1 MVLRGVLRPLLTSVI
16 VASTLAGC
24 QITPQSER
32 NFTVLYTN
40 DEHGWME
47 GMGESNSAANLIQL
61 WKDSEGYSATTAQD
75 FLLLSGGDN
84 WTGPAIST
92 WNQGESMVELMNS
105 MGYAASA
112 VGNHEFD
119 FGLDTI
125 RQRSAEAD
133 YAYVSANTAWRET
146 GRVPEDLGIVEY
158 RIVEAGDVRIA
169 VIGLTTTETSTTT
182 NPATVAP
189 LQFNDYEATLRRVV
203 PESKAQGAELT
214 FVISHVCLD
223 ELEPLALAVIDLNID
238 LFGAGHC
245 NELVAK
251 RLGGTVIL
259 GGGFHFGAYARATFA
274 LDVDGKIA
282 VDFST
287 KENSGAAADPELA
300 AIIERWQS
308 LSEDSLSE
316 VLAYVEEAVPRGP
329 LLDKL
334 VVESWLW
341 ADPTAEVA
349 VTNAGGIR
357 APLPSGAVTLG
368 DTVAILPFDNTI
380 VAVEISGSELVATLN
395 EGSRPRV
402 AGIAQREGEWILT
415 ATGEPPVAERIY
427 RVLVNSF
434 MYAGGDGYE
443 RFASADPAAYD
454 TGTQYGLPFRDW
466 LRSLASS
473 ETQPLTLLD

>member
-1 MVLRGVLRPLLTSVI
+1 MVLRGALRPLLTSVI
-16 VASTLAGC
+16 VAAALVGC
-24 QITPQSER
+24 QMTPQSER

-47 GMGESNSAANLIQL
+47 GMGESNSAANLMQL

-251 RLGGTVIL
+251 RLGGTVSL
-259 GGGFHFGAYARATFA
+259 GGGFHFGAYARATFS

-300 AIIERWQS
+300 AIIER
-308 LSEDSLSE
+308 
-316 VLAYVEEAVPRGP
+316 
-329 LLDKL
+329 
-334 VVESWLW
+334 
-341 ADPTAEVA
+341 
-349 VTNAGGIR
+349 
-357 APLPSGAVTLG
+357 
-368 DTVAILPFDNTI
+368 
-380 VAVEISGSELVATLN
+380 
-395 EGSRPRV
+395 
-402 AGIAQREGEWILT
+402 
-415 ATGEPPVAERIY
+415 
-427 RVLVNSF
+427 
-434 MYAGGDGYE
+434 
-443 RFASADPAAYD
+443 
-454 TGTQYGLPFRDW
+454 
-466 LRSLASS
+466 
-473 ETQPLTLLD
+473 